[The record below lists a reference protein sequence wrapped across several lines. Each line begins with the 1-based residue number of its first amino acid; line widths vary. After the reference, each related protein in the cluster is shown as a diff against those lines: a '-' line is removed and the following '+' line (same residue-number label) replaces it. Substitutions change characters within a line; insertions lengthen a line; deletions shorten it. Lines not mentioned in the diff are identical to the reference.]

1 MAAWFG
7 KALVALGLAVYGWT
21 MMLVELYLRAARLP
35 EGPDRGLA
43 EFRRAIMGRAC
54 VGLGAATVVA
64 AVVLAILGRQQ
75 RVPAALA
82 FLLALGWVACLAA
95 IWPI

>member
-7 KALVALGLAVYGWT
+7 KALLALGLAVYGWT
-21 MMLVELYLRAARLP
+21 MMLVELYLRAGHVP
-35 EGPDRGLA
+35 EGPDRGLVQ
-43 EFRRAIMGRAC
+43 FRRAIMGRAC

-64 AVVLAILGRQQ
+64 AVVLAILGRQ
-75 RVPAALA
+75 RRLPAGLALA
-82 FLLALGWVACLAA
+82 LAAAWVVCLAA